1 MHLRTV
7 GAIAVGLLAL
17 VAVPAIARA
26 EPTKDECVD
35 ADTRAQVARR
45 AGKFRDA
52 RAQLDICVSP
62 SCPAVV
68 RSDCTERLDEVL
80 RNAPTLVFDV
90 KDASGADISA
100 TAITIDG
107 KPLVE
112 RLDGKAVPV
121 DTGEHTLVF
130 TSQGH
135 LPRTLH
141 VVVSDGDKDRRV
153 PIVLGQPA
161 EEQQTSSP
169 TTEAPTHP
177 THPTTTDANEP
188 ETPMAGHPLR
198 IPGVVIAVVGLV
210 GVGLGIGFTAATYSS
225 WNASQQECSAAVA
238 PSCPAHDQAAIDHDN
253 AVTYATAATISFIAG
268 GALAAAGLVLAITAP
283 RSEVRAAR
291 LRVAPSFARGGA
303 GVFLTGEF

>member
-1 MHLRTV
+1 MLVKRGVITCV
-7 GAIAVGLLAL
+7 LVLAM
-17 VAVPAIARA
+17 PAIAHA
-26 EPTKDECVD
+26 EPSKDECVD
-35 ADTRAQVARR
+35 ADTQAQVARR

-52 RAQLDICVSP
+52 RAQLDICVSQ
-62 SCPAVV
+62 SCPASV
-68 RSDCTERLDEVL
+68 RADCTERLDEVL

-90 KDASGADISA
+90 KDASGADIPS
-100 TAITIDG
+100 TAITLDG
-107 KPLVE
+107 KPLVA

-153 PIVLGQPA
+153 AIVLGQAA
-161 EEQQTSSP
+161 EEQPTSSP

-177 THPTTTDANEP
+177 TTPVANEP

-198 IPGVVIAVVGLV
+198 IPGVVIGIIGLV
-210 GVGLGIGFTAATYSS
+210 GVGLGIGFTVATYSS

-238 PSCPAHDQAAIDHDN
+238 PSCPSHDQAVIDHDN
-253 AVTYATAATISFIAG
+253 AATFATAATISFIAG
-268 GALAAAGLVLAITAP
+268 GALAAGGLVLAIAAP
-283 RSEVRAAR
+283 RSEPHAAR